1 MKNLCVIQ
9 QKLQEKHTLSFYKK
23 ITINATVM
31 PNDEMNT
38 QTSNIF
44 QKTTDVSNF
53 SDVLFPQNLNI
64 LILNVNCG
72 FSVLRTA
79 QFNQYNDKKK
89 NNPIFLQYFFFF
101 FENKRKN
108 KNIISIS
115 KAETV
120 WNYTITLRIR
130 KKNNKLE
137 KSIFSENF
145 LLYFLYIYKI
155 QMF

>member
-1 MKNLCVIQ
+1 
-9 QKLQEKHTLSFYKK
+9 
-23 ITINATVM
+23 M

-89 NNPIFLQYFFFF
+89 KNNPIFLQYFFFF
-101 FENKRKN
+101 SKTKEKTKTLYPFQKLKRSG
-108 KNIISIS
+108 IIQSH
-115 KAETV
+115 
-120 WNYTITLRIR
+120 
-130 KKNNKLE
+130 
-137 KSIFSENF
+137 
-145 LLYFLYIYKI
+145 
-155 QMF
+155 

>member
-1 MKNLCVIQ
+1 M
-9 QKLQEKHTLSFYKK
+9 QEKHTLSFYKK

-89 NNPIFLQYFFFF
+89 IIRFFFNIFFFF
-101 FENKRKN
+101 SKTKEKTKTLYPFQKLKRSG
-108 KNIISIS
+108 IIQSHW
-115 KAETV
+115 E
-120 WNYTITLRIR
+120 YE

>member
-1 MKNLCVIQ
+1 MP
-9 QKLQEKHTLSFYKK
+9 EKHTLSFYKK

-89 NNPIFLQYFFFF
+89 IIRFFFNIFFFF
-101 FENKRKN
+101 FRKQKKKQKHYIHFKSWNGLELYNHIENTK
-108 KNIISIS
+108 
-115 KAETV
+115 
-120 WNYTITLRIR
+120 

-145 LLYFLYIYKI
+145 LLYFLFIYKI